1 MNQGSKVFT
10 GLEKIKTRVNALR
23 GNPWFSRLLFLLSI
37 LYLLALLFLS
47 RSEVANINWRT
58 VWVSF
63 LVCMGLYYLSMLFQ
77 CLNWSLILH
86 GHTRDLRENSEIYF
100 KTLLMRRLPGG
111 FWHWLG
117 RSNLYG
123 DLGTVNSTDL
133 GRANLSEWLGLI
145 LTGLSCFVATIN
157 VYLGLAAFFLSWLIL
172 AFGLGRQNKSAPGRP
187 VLMLF
192 ILAIYIACWVLG
204 ALILNILLNGIIAPA
219 NASLLLALKVWSLS
233 GAVATLAFFMPNGA
247 LIREFTLSALLT
259 PWFEL
264 PKVIMLALQIRIIFT
279 ISDILFALLSL
290 QILKWI
296 GGSKSRS
303 TAS

>member
-1 MNQGSKVFT
+1 MSAEKTRLGF
-10 GLEKIKTRVNALR
+10 EKIKARVNALR
-23 GNPWFSRLLFLLSI
+23 GNPWFSRLLFFFSV
-37 LYLLALLFLS
+37 LYLVALLYLS
-47 RSEVANINWRT
+47 RSEIKNIHWDA

-63 LVCMGLYYLSMLFQ
+63 LFCGGLYYVSMVLL
-77 CLNWSLILH
+77 CINWSIILD
-86 GHTRDLRENSEIYF
+86 GNTRHFRNNSEIYF
-100 KTLLMRRLPGG
+100 RTLLMRRLPGG

-157 VYLGLAAFFLSWLIL
+157 VYLGVVAFILSWLIL
-172 AFGLGRQNKSAPGRP
+172 AFGLGRQNKSAPTRP

-192 ILAIYIACWVLG
+192 VFAIYIACWVLG

-219 NASLLLALKVWSLS
+219 SASLLLSLKVWSLS

-264 PKVIMLALQIRIIFT
+264 PKIIMLALQIRIIFT
-279 ISDILFALLSL
+279 VSDILFALLSL
-290 QILKWI
+290 QFLKWI
-296 GGSKSRS
+296 GGGKSRS